1 MASEDGLKDPYL
13 TIINIS
19 TSKHLNLYNKAIVGL
34 TEIDRYDL
42 TRSKRT
48 DFYQELEYDLSKF
61 EFKAAVLFLPSRY
74 GNHVHT

>member
-48 DFYQELEYDLSKF
+48 DFYQELENDLSKI
-61 EFKAAVLFLPSRY
+61 EFIAAVLFLPSRY